1 MRHERLRGYA
11 FCFLDLLYPRARSP
25 WVQSA
30 DVSPARHAVELG
42 FARAFAIETATP
54 YLTSKHNGKM
64 FLSVYVVTVHVEPH
78 FVARRG
84 RYACAYIAL
93 DYREFFKKF
102 GLGRIG
108 GEGGVDWDGA
118 RGPWCGCPR
127 GCGGE

>member
-1 MRHERLRGYA
+1 M
-11 FCFLDLLYPRARSP
+11 
-25 WVQSA
+25 
-30 DVSPARHAVELG
+30 
-42 FARAFAIETATP
+42 
-54 YLTSKHNGKM
+54 
-64 FLSVYVVTVHVEPH
+64 
-78 FVARRG
+78 ARRG

-127 GCGGE
+127 GCGGSEGGRDDRGWRVRAMGLRSGQVVVFVFSFEFAVGGA